1 MNRTLLL
8 IAIAAVVAVG
18 IAVGISLSGAGPGTA
33 HLGDRARPHQ
43 PDPERVGV
51 LLGQHGPVCHLRVL
65 GVPLLQKCPRAGPY
79 GLARVVQ
86 V

>member
-8 IAIAAVVAVG
+8 IAIAAVV
-18 IAVGISLSGAGPGTA
+18 AVGISLSGAGPGTA
-33 HLGDRARPHQ
+33 HLGDRPRPDQ

-65 GVPLLQKCPRAGPY
+65 GVPPPQQCPRAGPY